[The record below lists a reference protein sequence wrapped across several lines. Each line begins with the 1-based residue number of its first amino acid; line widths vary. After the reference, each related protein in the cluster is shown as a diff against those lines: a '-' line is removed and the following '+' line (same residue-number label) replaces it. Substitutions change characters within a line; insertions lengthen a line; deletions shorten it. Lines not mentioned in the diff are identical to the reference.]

1 MYAYTNIIHNAIPN
15 SNTASSSLIQTDYAL
30 SVSFLSHPPFQGFD
44 KSVCVAEGY
53 QYPHNKN
60 QMSNNDSIHYTRNK
74 NCVYLLCLLLLLA
87 LPFIILVAVQSD
99 STATS
104 KMFQVKLV
112 VKNDKHPA
120 SKGSPRYHNGGQ
132 LTRRPSNEQHPSS
145 RAQPSNQINSQ
156 KRSNMPTSS
165 VCKFGPDY

>member
-1 MYAYTNIIHNAIPN
+1 MTQFI
-15 SNTASSSLIQTDYAL
+15 
-30 SVSFLSHPPFQGFD
+30 
-44 KSVCVAEGY
+44 
-53 QYPHNKN
+53 
-60 QMSNNDSIHYTRNK
+60 TRNK

-120 SKGSPRYHNGGQ
+120 SKGRALDIIMVANLPGGHQMSNSPVVA
-132 LTRRPSNEQHPSS
+132 P

-156 KRSNMPTSS
+156 KRRICLPVACVNLVPTIQVIKVKVDGQVVDVPKILHVISSNAPSS
-165 VCKFGPDY
+165 APSRQHDT